1 MPKERIQKVL
11 AEMGVASRRAVE
23 EMVIEGRIEVDGSLV
38 GELPCFVDPAT
49 QEIRV
54 DGRRIKAKKAD
65 KKVYYVL
72 NKPRG
77 VVCTQSDPQGRP
89 RAVDLIPDIPQ
100 RVYCVGRLDKE
111 STGVLLLTNDG
122 DLTHRL
128 THPRYGVPKTYE
140 VQVDGKIAP
149 EDLAKVRKGMYLG
162 GDKPVK
168 TCGADVEILKS
179 SRKASWLRMTLREGR
194 NREIRRMLSRLG
206 YKVRRL
212 KRVAIG
218 PITDRGIKAGHFR
231 PLRGGEIKALWA
243 VADDAS

>member
-1 MPKERIQKVL
+1 
-11 AEMGVASRRAVE
+11 
-23 EMVIEGRIEVDGSLV
+23 
-38 GELPCFVDPAT
+38 
-49 QEIRV
+49 
-54 DGRRIKAKKAD
+54 
-65 KKVYYVL
+65 
-72 NKPRG
+72 
-77 VVCTQSDPQGRP
+77 
-89 RAVDLIPDIPQ
+89 VDLIPDIPQ